1 MHRRKFVQCATAAVA
16 GVLLRP
22 SGILTAAAE
31 VSPKKITD
39 FLSGRVPGKFAAN
52 LSPGLGL
59 SFSHSGLSNIETMTS
74 LGSWMEEAGQS
85 EDGHQ
90 IKRIKLE
97 NGEQGLRVVL
107 EYTLFPEHNAVFY
120 GGTIENIGTRAVDR
134 VTNPL
139 SYDILFK
146 PLQKLG
152 DPLLHLSKGGGNFN
166 NYPPDAYTLSDEQLF
181 GPESF
186 SLDSDWSG
194 RATNSQ
200 MPYFIIED
208 GDGASGI
215 YGGIEWS
222 SLWHLNFIR
231 KDEPPQD
238 HYGVWGPDKSFAI
251 QGGMKGV
258 TLRLEPQEV
267 FHIPRVLLGFYEG
280 GFEQGR
286 FALRNFMADWAPP
299 LPQGVPDPHVQATP
313 GGVYTSRS
321 TTNTETVRRHAKA
334 CADLGVEYYC
344 IEQWYPWYP
353 FASKD
358 PQTSKL
364 TGWSRGS
371 WVPDTERFPDLA
383 GLADY
388 VRSLGMKFGLW
399 TDIEVARAG
408 SIVEREHPDWV
419 LFLPD
424 AKDRGLPDSVPD
436 WVDTDE
442 GLLNFGLPEVQQWAI
457 SVYDRLIADYGL
469 KWIFWDNNIN
479 PAPIWE
485 ANEPV
490 HRRGWL
496 QHNHI
501 RGVWA
506 VREALLKKHP
516 DVLIENCSSGGRRN
530 DLGMFKRAHF
540 HVLSDQFWY
549 PDAIR
554 YQFSG
559 ADYYFPAD
567 RIKSIVD
574 SPLSPNDDNLFHAN
588 FGGLLS
594 ITTDLESYSPEEW
607 KKTKRHV
614 EVYKSVRHFLKGDF
628 YPLFPQ
634 PQTMKEWDGWQF
646 HDSKSGEGF
655 ILAFR
660 VTSPQGEARLK
671 FKSLDPAR
679 QYSLKDPYT
688 GKEEVAGGRALME
701 AGLPLKLDLRGTA
714 LRVYSHR

>member
-1 MHRRKFVQCATAAVA
+1 VRRREFVQGASSVLAGIMLRTPRIVAETAAERKV
-16 GVLLRP
+16 
-22 SGILTAAAE
+22 
-31 VSPKKITD
+31 TD
-39 FLSGRVPGKFAAN
+39 FLPNLPPGKFAGN
-52 LSPGLGL
+52 ISPGLGL
-59 SFSHSGLSNIETMTS
+59 SFSHSGLSNADTMIG
-74 LGSWMEEAGQS
+74 LGRPQEEEGLS
-85 EDGHQ
+85 DDGH
-90 IKRIKLE
+90 KVRRLRFE
-97 NGEQGLRVVL
+97 NGDQGLRMIV
-107 EYTLFPEHNAVFY
+107 EYTLFPEHNAVVY
-120 GGTIENIGTRAVDR
+120 GGTIENIGTRAIDH
-134 VTNPL
+134 VTNVL
-139 SYDILFK
+139 SYDLLFK

-181 GPESF
+181 GPETF
-186 SLDSDWSG
+186 SLDSDSTG
-194 RATNSQ
+194 RASNAQ
-200 MPYFIIED
+200 MPYFVVED
-208 GDGASGI
+208 GDGISGI
-215 YGGIEWS
+215 YGAIEWS
-222 SLWHLNFIR
+222 SLWHFDFIR

-238 HYGVWGPDKSFAI
+238 HYGVWGPDKSFGI
-251 QGGMKGV
+251 QGGIKDV
-258 TLRLEPQEV
+258 NLRIEPHEV
-267 FHIPRVLLGFYEG
+267 FHMPRVLLGFYQG
-280 GFEQGR
+280 NFESGR
-286 FALRNFMADWAPP
+286 FALRNFLAAWAPP

-313 GGVYTSRS
+313 GGVYTLRS
-321 TTNTETVRRHAKA
+321 TTTTDTVRRHAKA

-364 TGWSRGS
+364 SGWSRGS

-388 VRSLGMKFGLW
+388 IRSLGMKFGLW

-419 LFLPD
+419 LFLPSVKGVD
-424 AKDRGLPDSVPD
+424 PFDSVPE

-457 SVYDRLIADYGL
+457 ATYDRLIADYGL

-479 PAPIWE
+479 PGPIWA

-501 RGVWA
+501 HGVWA

-530 DLGMFKRAHF
+530 DLGMFKRAHI

-559 ADYYFPAD
+559 ADYYFPAN

-574 SPLSPNDDNLFHAN
+574 SPLSPKDDNLFHAN
-588 FGGLLS
+588 FGGVLS
-594 ITTDLESYSPEEW
+594 ITTDLESYSAEERE
-607 KKTKRHV
+607 KTRRHV

-628 YPLFPQ
+628 YPLFSQ
-634 PQTMKEWDGWQF
+634 PQSEKEWDGWQF
-646 HDSKSGEGF
+646 HDAKSGEGF

-660 VTSPQGEARLK
+660 VNSPQEEAKLK
-671 FKSLDPAR
+671 FKGLDPSR
-679 QYSLKDPYT
+679 QYTVKDPYT
-688 GKEEVAGGRALME
+688 GKEMVVGGRFLME
-701 AGLPLKLDLRGTA
+701 MGLAVNLDLRGTA
-714 LRVYSHR
+714 LRTYSHR